1 MNRLQ
6 YQTMD
11 YRQTIDFLFS
21 SLPMFQRVGDAAIKK
36 DLTNIRL
43 LCDLLG
49 QPQTA
54 FPTVHIAG
62 TNGKGSTSHMI
73 ASVLQASGKKVG
85 LYTSPH
91 YIDFRERIKVNGE
104 MIPEKNV
111 VKFVKE
117 YKEKWIAIQPSFFEI
132 TLAMAFDF
140 FRNEKID
147 IAVIETGLG
156 GRLDS
161 TNIIT
166 PLISVITNIGFD
178 HMKMLG
184 NTLPEIAFEKAGII
198 KHDVPVIIGE
208 WQRDTAPVFKNKAL
222 KENAPIHFASKHL
235 VVEQTQKSFSKQMLN
250 VRSREGAWLKDVAT
264 DLTGP
269 YQLKNVRTV
278 LECFYRWNQYYPIMT
293 ITDREIKRGL
303 ATVKTS
309 TNMIGRWMVIQQKP
323 LVITDAAHN
332 HHGMIAMLPDLLK
345 QPSQTRHFV
354 LGFVSDKDI
363 VNILALFPKNGRY
376 YWCAPDIPRAKP
388 AGEVASTGLDL
399 GLQGGTYKGVME
411 AYHQALK
418 AADRADLVFVGGS
431 SYVVGDFL
439 AGISREMK

>member
-1 MNRLQ
+1 MDTLQGRIMN
-6 YQTMD
+6 

-36 DLTNIRL
+36 DLTNIRM
-43 LCDLLG
+43 LCEMLG
-49 QPQTA
+49 QPQTEY
-54 FPTVHIAG
+54 PTVHIAG

-73 ASVLQASGKKVG
+73 ASVLQATGKKVG

-91 YIDFRERIKVNGE
+91 YVDFRERIKVNGE
-104 MIPEKNV
+104 MIGENEV
-111 VKFVKE
+111 IRFVQN
-117 YKEKWIAIQPSFFEI
+117 YKEKWTVIQPSFFEI

-140 FRNEKID
+140 FRNEKVD

-166 PLISVITNIGFD
+166 PLMSVITNIGFD

-198 KHDVPVIIGE
+198 KREVPVVIGE
-208 WQRDTAPVFKNKAL
+208 WQRDTAPVFKSKAL

-235 VVEQTQKSFSKQMLN
+235 LVEQKHRSLSRQILN
-250 VRSREGAWLKDVAT
+250 VRTREGSWMNEVAT

-278 LECFYRWNQYYPIMT
+278 LECFYRWNRYYPGMVIS
-293 ITDREIKRGL
+293 DREIKKGL
-303 ATVKTS
+303 ANVKTS
-309 TNMIGRWMVIQQKP
+309 TRMIGRWMVIQQKP

-332 HHGMIAMLPDLLK
+332 HHGMMAMLPEMLK
-345 QPSQTRHFV
+345 LPVKSRHFV

-363 VNILALFPKNGRY
+363 INILALFPKDGQY

-388 AGEVASTGLDL
+388 AEDVALAGHDL
-399 GLQGGTYKGVME
+399 GLQGLSFRSVME

-418 AADRADLVFVGGS
+418 VAEKADLVFVGGS

>member
-1 MNRLQ
+1 
-6 YQTMD
+6 
-11 YRQTIDFLFS
+11 
-21 SLPMFQRVGDAAIKK
+21 
-36 DLTNIRL
+36 
-43 LCDLLG
+43 
-49 QPQTA
+49 
-54 FPTVHIAG
+54 
-62 TNGKGSTSHMI
+62 MI

-91 YIDFRERIKVNGE
+91 YIDFRERIKVNGQ
-104 MIPEKNV
+104 MIGEKDV
-111 VKFVKE
+111 VHFVE
-117 YKEKWIAIQPSFFEI
+117 EFKEKWTAIQPSFFEI

-140 FRNEKID
+140 FRREKID

-198 KHDVPVIIGE
+198 KHGVPVIIGE
-208 WQRDTAPVFKNKAL
+208 WQRETAPVFKNKAL
-222 KENAPIHFASKHL
+222 KEKAPIHFASKHL
-235 VVEQTQKSFSKQMLN
+235 LVEQTQKTFTKQILN
-250 VRSREGAWLKDVAT
+250 VRTRDAEWLNGLAT

-269 YQLKNVRTV
+269 YQLQNVRTV
-278 LECFYRWNQYYPIMT
+278 LECFCRWNQYYPAMT
-293 ITDREIKRGL
+293 ISDREIKKGL
-303 ATVKTS
+303 ANVKIS

-332 HHGMIAMLPDLLK
+332 HHGMIAMLPDLLE
-345 QPSQTRHFV
+345 QPVQRRHFV

-363 VNILALFPKNGRY
+363 INILALFPKDGQY

-388 AGEVASTGLDL
+388 AGEVASAGSDL
-399 GLQGGTYKGVME
+399 GLQGVSFKSVME
-411 AYHQALK
+411 AYHKALK
-418 AADRADLVFVGGS
+418 AADKADLVFVGGS

-439 AGISREMK
+439 TGISREMK